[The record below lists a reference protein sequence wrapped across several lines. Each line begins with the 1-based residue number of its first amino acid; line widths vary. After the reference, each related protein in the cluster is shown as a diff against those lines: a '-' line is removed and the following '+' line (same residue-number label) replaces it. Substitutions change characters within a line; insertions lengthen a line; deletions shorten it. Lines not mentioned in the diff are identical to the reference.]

1 MKGLA
6 LSGGDLVV
14 SQGDF
19 GTISGPARIR
29 QDLALAMIEPYGN
42 DSYHPTWGSVLSSY
56 VGTPLDAEMELL
68 VRSEVV
74 RILQQYVDSQAAE
87 IARDSLS
94 GSRSRF
100 DYSDVV
106 GQVVSIATVPGFD
119 TVKVLVELRTQ
130 AGSSVKISRT
140 VNL

>member
-14 SQGDF
+14 SKGDLA
-19 GTISGPARIR
+19 TISGPPRIR

-42 DSYHPTWGSVLSSY
+42 DSFNPTWGSVLPSY
-56 VGTPLDAEMELL
+56 VGMPLDAEMELL
-68 VRSEVV
+68 VRAEVV
-74 RILQQYVDSQAAE
+74 RIVQQYIDGQAAE
-87 IARDSLS
+87 IALDALS

-106 GQVVSIATVPGFD
+106 GQVVSIDTTPSFD
-119 TVKVLVELRTQ
+119 TIKVSIELRTQ
-130 AGSSVKISRT
+130 AGSTVKILRT